1 MQGDPWYLD
10 FLRSLGFL
18 EGDPVG
24 GTDGGRDGI
33 EAGNADPSNGIPV
46 AALSKPLI
54 HIECQGSA
62 LQSLESWL
70 EHLLCFGFA
79 HLRDDDVELS
89 PEKATCADTLE

>member
-1 MQGDPWYLD
+1 MD
-10 FLRSLGFL
+10 FLRYLGPL
-18 EGDPVG
+18 GGDPVG
-24 GTDGGRDGI
+24 GTNGGLDGI
-33 EAGNADPSNGIPV
+33 EAGKAYPSNGRPV

-70 EHLLCFGFA
+70 VVHLLGFGFA